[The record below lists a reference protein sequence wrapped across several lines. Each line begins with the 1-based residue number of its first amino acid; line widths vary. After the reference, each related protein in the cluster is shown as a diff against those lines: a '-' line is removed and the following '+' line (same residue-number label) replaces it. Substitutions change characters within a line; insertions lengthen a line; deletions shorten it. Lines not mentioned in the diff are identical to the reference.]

1 MRIETIVALAAC
13 TITAVTGVY
22 VANAAAR
29 LEVALAHSA
38 SEPGVGGRE
47 YALRLSLD
55 EPTQALCVNLRRSYA
70 NGCANGC
77 AK

>member
-1 MRIETIVALAAC
+1 MRGVMVAALLAC

-29 LEVALAHSA
+29 LEAAVEHMGSV
-38 SEPGVGGRE
+38 PGAGGRE

-55 EPTQALCVNLRRSYA
+55 EPTQTLCVNLRSA
-70 NGCANGC
+70 CVKGCAR
-77 AK
+77 

>member
-1 MRIETIVALAAC
+1 MRIETTAALVAC

-29 LEVALAHSA
+29 LEAAVEHMGSV
-38 SEPGVGGRE
+38 PGAGGRE
-47 YALRLSLD
+47 YTLRLSPD
-55 EPTQALCVNLRRSYA
+55 EPTQTLCVNLRTA
-70 NGCANGC
+70 CANGC